1 MELIENDELV
11 KNLQKKYSEH
21 TFMKTIEA
29 QIIERSKKLMEFQ
42 FINSSIMNDTI
53 LGVYKFKKK
62 FTGNLNIPNN
72 VFDRIIDKAFF
83 DWFYIRFIKNRLKA
97 DSLIIKQINKEINR
111 K

>member
-53 LGVYKFKKK
+53 LGVSF
-62 FTGNLNIPNN
+62 
-72 VFDRIIDKAFF
+72 
-83 DWFYIRFIKNRLKA
+83 
-97 DSLIIKQINKEINR
+97 
-111 K
+111 